1 MTAEEAKRLKLGD
14 TVFVKP
20 FSQLCKERGCAVNDY
35 GEKVPDILAGYPC
48 WCKANFFWP
57 DGEAGRSFRITE
69 LYRNE
74 LGLHCS
80 FRIGVIRK
88 LNEWDWWF
96 VSNDFDI
103 EPEASNGIEDADFE
117 KLF

>member
-1 MTAEEAKRLKLGD
+1 MTDEEAKGLKLGD
-14 TVFVKP
+14 TVCIKP

-35 GEKVPDILAGYPC
+35 GEKVPDILAGYPG

-57 DGEAGRSFRITE
+57 DGETGRSFRTTE
-69 LYRNE
+69 IYRNE
-74 LGLHCS
+74 LGLANS

-88 LNEWDWWF
+88 DGWDWWF
-96 VSNDFDI
+96 ASNDFDI